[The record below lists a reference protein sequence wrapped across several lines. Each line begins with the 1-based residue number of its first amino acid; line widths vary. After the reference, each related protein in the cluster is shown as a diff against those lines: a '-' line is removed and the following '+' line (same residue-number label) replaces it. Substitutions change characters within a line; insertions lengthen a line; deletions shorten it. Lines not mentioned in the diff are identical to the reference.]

1 MFISDASAS
10 SFDHVPEPR
19 PLILIIGGERSQPHI
34 VRLAQS
40 FPDHRVVHIP
50 TRRSDASSR
59 AFVHAFRDPRI
70 ALVIVVAGLCRTQ
83 HSKDA
88 ARLSRANGVPWA
100 ACRRLPNPMLLRE
113 MYLRRRR
120 GGQS

>member
-19 PLILIIGGERSQPHI
+19 PLILIIGGERWQRQ
-34 VRLAQS
+34 VLRLAQA

-59 AFVHAFRDPRI
+59 AFVHSFRDPRI
-70 ALVIVVAGLCRTQ
+70 AFVIVVAGLCRTQ

-88 ARLSRANGVPWA
+88 ARMSRANRVPWA
-100 ACRRLPNPMLLRE
+100 ACRRVPNPMLLRE
-113 MYLRRRR
+113 ILRRR